1 MQHGLGF
8 TTLRTQV
15 RGNNQEAK
23 SKGDMIDGA
32 SAAENRYV
40 VDGMET
46 TSLFNGLSGQVVL
59 ADFVEEVQVKSS
71 GYPAEYGGS
80 TGGVVNVITKSGSNK
95 YSGNALGFWQGSKVQ
110 GTCRRPRLA
119 PLGGAGPGSGA

>member
-46 TSLFNGLSGQVVL
+46 TSLFNGLSGQNVL

-71 GYPAEYGGS
+71 GYPAEYGG
-80 TGGVVNVITKSGSNK
+80 
-95 YSGNALGFWQGSKVQ
+95 
-110 GTCRRPRLA
+110 
-119 PLGGAGPGSGA
+119 GAGGGGDAVPTSGPHQNAPKTPGSSQGRHAKGHRRARS